1 MKYMQMTVIAMMT
14 MAFEPQAASLSVPTL
29 ATADIIISDPQ
40 SVSHTLVPERGLVAG
55 QLNEGTPVALG
66 YVQTAPK
73 ETSIALAW
81 ASGTPDTTNIHII
94 PSLENPNNTLTVSF
108 FNPDAVQAASVDN
121 TINAFVLSTP
131 EAKSDWRYGVRAT
144 RLQTVAAGT
153 YKLAIN
159 AYLYAL

>member
-1 MKYMQMTVIAMMT
+1 MQVAMIAMMVA
-14 MAFEPQAASLSVPTL
+14 AFEPQAASLSAPTL

-40 SVSHTLVPERGLVAG
+40 SISHTLVAERGLLAG

-81 ASGTPDTTNIHII
+81 ASGTSDTTNIHII

-121 TINAFVLSTP
+121 AINAFVLSAP
-131 EAKSDWRYGVRAT
+131 EAKSDWRYVVRAT
-144 RLQTVAAGT
+144 RSQTVAAGT